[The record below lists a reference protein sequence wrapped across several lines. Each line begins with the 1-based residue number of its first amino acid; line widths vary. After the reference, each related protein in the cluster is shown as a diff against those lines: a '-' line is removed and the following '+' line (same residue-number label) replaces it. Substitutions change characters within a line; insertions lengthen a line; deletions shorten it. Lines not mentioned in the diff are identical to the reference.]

1 MALAESVLVGGTY
14 VPVSGFSANSFAKQE
29 KLHKFVIAH
38 ARAAGETSEER
49 PYIFLDTHGGLGLW
63 KSKQA
68 RACLGSPILIH
79 RVLDQHNIRFRGLV
93 FEKKTSLYEQLKVCC
108 AFAKTGEVHV
118 YNMDNS
124 RASSVLQQ
132 WADEDQVPLNELPG
146 LIYQDYEGGA
156 SVQQVQH
163 LVQGNNMDILV
174 HFGTRGTKRTRCRA
188 DVRLSADL
196 DLLSFVP
203 EIDRRNWFI
212 TEKAGFHG
220 FVFLHGS
227 NTSEVPLTD
236 DFVPITSE
244 AGKRIIIKS
253 VFKDSERDMIMRSVI
268 QGGADLWALLRDYHI
283 ESNSGIMNTG
293 CGEDQSVVGEYEIEN
308 THRLSPPPVDF
319 NPFK

>member
-1 MALAESVLVGGTY
+1 MSLAESVLVGGTY
-14 VPVSGFSANSFAKQE
+14 VPVSGFSVSSFSKQE
-29 KLHKFVIAH
+29 KLHRFVIAH
-38 ARAAGETSEER
+38 ARSVGETSEER
-49 PYIFLDTHGGLGLW
+49 PYIFVDTHGGLGLW

-93 FEKKTSLYEQLKVCC
+93 FEKKTALYEQLRVCC

-124 RASSVLQQ
+124 RASAVLQQ
-132 WADEDQVPLNELPG
+132 WADEDQVSLNDLPG

-174 HFGTRGTKRTRCRA
+174 HFGTKGTKRTRCRKN
-188 DVRLSADL
+188 VRLSADL

-203 EIDRRNWFI
+203 EINRSNWFI
-212 TEKAGFHG
+212 TEKSGRHG

-227 NTSEVPLTD
+227 NTSEEPLTS
-236 DFVPITSE
+236 DFVPITSL
-244 AGKRIIIKS
+244 AGKRIIIMS
-253 VFKDSERDMIMRSVI
+253 VFKDEERDMVMRSVM
-268 QGGADLWALLRDYHI
+268 QGGADLWELLKGYHI
-283 ESNSGIMNTG
+283 ETNSGMMNTG
-293 CGEDQSVVGEYEIEN
+293 CGEEQSVVSDYEIEHR
-308 THRLSPPPVDF
+308 HRLTPPPIDF